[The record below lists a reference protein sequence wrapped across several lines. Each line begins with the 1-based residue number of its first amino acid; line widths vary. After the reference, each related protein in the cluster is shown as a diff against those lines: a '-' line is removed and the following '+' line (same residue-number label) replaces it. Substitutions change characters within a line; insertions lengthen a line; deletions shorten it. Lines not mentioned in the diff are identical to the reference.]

1 MVQAPRRPALSGPTL
16 VRLLAQ
22 LADADFA
29 EPPQSLSDRLSQWLV
44 WTDAIALSTALS
56 GQPPTVATG
65 TAGMAG
71 ARASGGDEAKNLC
84 TSVRSALTK
93 VIARE
98 HAPAPAQRGV
108 RAAAHVAPVDESA
121 DQANQ
126 VDYREYRQRHLAIQ
140 QTLETEIGQ
149 LRGRLRAML
158 AATTPAL
165 ARLAAV
171 DAIMERSLGTRERS
185 LLASVPA
192 LLGAHFER
200 LRAAQA
206 AGEPEAVAR
215 GVWLDRFCKDRQSVL
230 LAELEV
236 RFQPVEGLLAALR
249 AR

>member
-65 TAGMAG
+65 TAGAAG
-71 ARASGGDEAKNLC
+71 ARASGDDEAKNLC

-98 HAPAPAQRGV
+98 HAPAPVQRGV
-108 RAAAHVAPVDESA
+108 RGERGTAHVAPVDEPA
-121 DQANQ
+121 DQ
-126 VDYREYRQRHLAIQ
+126 VDYRDYRQRHLAIQ

-158 AATTPAL
+158 AAKTPAL

-171 DAIMERSLGTRERS
+171 DAIMERSLGARERS

-200 LRAAQA
+200 LRAAHA
-206 AGEPEAVAR
+206 AGEPEAVAPR
-215 GVWLDRFCKDRQSVL
+215 AWFDRFCKDRQSVL

>member
-56 GQPPTVATG
+56 GQPPAVATG
-65 TAGMAG
+65 TAG
-71 ARASGGDEAKNLC
+71 ARAFGGDDATNLC

-98 HAPAPAQRGV
+98 HAPAQRGV
-108 RAAAHVAPVDESA
+108 RAAAHVAPMDEPA
-121 DQANQ
+121 GQ
-126 VDYREYRQRHLAIQ
+126 VDYGEYRQRHLAIQ

-158 AATTPAL
+158 AAKTPAL

-171 DAIMERSLGTRERS
+171 DAIMERSLGTR
-185 LLASVPA
+185 
-192 LLGAHFER
+192 
-200 LRAAQA
+200 
-206 AGEPEAVAR
+206 
-215 GVWLDRFCKDRQSVL
+215 
-230 LAELEV
+230 
-236 RFQPVEGLLAALR
+236 
-249 AR
+249 